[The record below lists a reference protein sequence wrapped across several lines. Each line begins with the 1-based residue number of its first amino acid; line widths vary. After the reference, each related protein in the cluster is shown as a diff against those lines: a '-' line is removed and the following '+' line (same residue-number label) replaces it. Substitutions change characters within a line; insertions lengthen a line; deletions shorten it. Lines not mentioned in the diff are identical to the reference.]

1 MIYPPS
7 CSPQGL
13 DKTSTAG
20 TNTSEVPASANTYAK
35 LERDLANERLHS
47 ARNLH
52 EAGRSGYPEPLPNLG
67 ATNQWERVPAT
78 YGLSS
83 IRARAREGISS
94 ARAKLSGGG
103 GHGGARS
110 PDRQLANYQRRHG
123 VSELLRRT
131 DLTPVGRLT
140 ELLSLLAA
148 GVDVNQTVKVGWQ
161 AFRTSLLFEAC
172 VNGELML
179 VRTLL
184 EHGADATRPYGPS
197 GLTCLYNGMR
207 ARAQPCTVT
216 LRVRVRSRLCA
227 RVCPL
232 VCVLVCVSCLSP
244 ADRTS
249 LIRLSRTP
257 AVALN
262 GHAAVARLLVEHCD
276 AGAPPGTSTGATRPT
291 PFAATPTADGLAPLY
306 AACQGGHDGVVDVL
320 LSAPSMTT
328 ELAERPIPVS
338 LGGHTALHVACQ
350 GGHVECVY
358 SLLDRMRVA
367 IDPKTEGEGTTPLM
381 LCLYLAAR
389 TPGVRHLQCAQLLLK
404 AGASLALRDANGR
417 SALDMAPA
425 EWRDPLLAYRYAQNG
440 RGAGSSGEDA
450 LLVALGRMPPGGVAD
465 AGRAKRGDHNG
476 HGISG
481 RRTHFQG
488 TSAQRSAD
496 AGKGEAEGW
505 MGPLCRSLRCCVC
518 VGSGRPP

>member
-1 MIYPPS
+1 MNFASRLAVRRLPVPRPTHSLTGARAVAPAQRPLLGCRLSARRAIMIYPPS

-140 ELLSLLAA
+140 ELQSLLAA

-216 LRVRVRSRLCA
+216 LRVRVRSRLC
-227 RVCPL
+227 
-232 VCVLVCVSCLSP
+232 VLVCVPSSVCSCVCPVCPPL
-244 ADRTS
+244 T
-249 LIRLSRTP
+249 
-257 AVALN
+257 
-262 GHAAVARLLVEHCD
+262 
-276 AGAPPGTSTGATRPT
+276 APPSFDSRAHLQWLSTATLPWLGSWSSI
-291 PFAATPTADGLAPLY
+291 AMLAPPRAL
-306 AACQGGHDGVVDVL
+306 AQ
-320 LSAPSMTT
+320 APHGPRPLQPPRPPMAWRHCTQ
-328 ELAERPIPVS
+328 LAR
-338 LGGHTALHVACQ
+338 
-350 GGHVECVY
+350 
-358 SLLDRMRVA
+358 
-367 IDPKTEGEGTTPLM
+367 EGTTAWSM
-381 LCLYLAAR
+381 CY
-389 TPGVRHLQCAQLLLK
+389 
-404 AGASLALRDANGR
+404 
-417 SALDMAPA
+417 
-425 EWRDPLLAYRYAQNG
+425 
-440 RGAGSSGEDA
+440 
-450 LLVALGRMPPGGVAD
+450 
-465 AGRAKRGDHNG
+465 
-476 HGISG
+476 
-481 RRTHFQG
+481 
-488 TSAQRSAD
+488 
-496 AGKGEAEGW
+496 
-505 MGPLCRSLRCCVC
+505 
-518 VGSGRPP
+518 